1 MAKNL
6 LIVESPGKIKKIKGS
21 QTWRLRYEVM
31 YPDNSI
37 DFVKL
42 PNDIE
47 GKHFGL
53 YYNDGLVSVVSLFLN
68 KNSAQFRK
76 LATKKSVQGKGF
88 GSDLLNYAFDY
99 AKNLNCTK
107 IWCNARQDKCGFYQK
122 FEMYETSNKFRK
134 NEIDYVIMERFL

>member
-1 MAKNL
+1 M
-6 LIVESPGKIKKIKGS
+6 VEIKEIKGEE
-21 QTWRLRYEVM
+21 TWPLRFEVM
-31 YPDNSI
+31 YPDTSI

-42 PNDIE
+42 PNDDK
-47 GKHFGL
+47 GMHFGL
-53 YYNDGLVSVVSLFLN
+53 FNNGELVSVVSLFVESN
-68 KNSAQFRK
+68 VAQFRK
-76 LATKKSVQGKGF
+76 LATKEPVQGKGF

-107 IWCNARQDKCGFYQK
+107 IWCNARLDKRGFYQK

>member
-1 MAKNL
+1 M
-6 LIVESPGKIKKIKGS
+6 VEIKEIKGEE
-21 QTWRLRYEVM
+21 TWSLRFEVM
-31 YPDNSI
+31 YPDSSI

-42 PNDIE
+42 PSDDK
-47 GKHFGL
+47 GVHFGL
-53 YYNDGLVSVVSLFLN
+53 FNNKELVSVVSLFI
-68 KNSAQFRK
+68 KEKVAQFRK
-76 LATKKSVQGKGF
+76 LATKKNVQGKGF

-99 AKNLNCTK
+99 AKNLSCTK